1 MFIYS
6 SILFF
11 VFSLI
16 YVSIYSPDSE
26 AIGVLASSI
35 RGVACLDFSGHVGAN
50 PGCWLRV
57 LLSEWCVL
65 EGAVTGAAAGCRVPL
80 KAAARCCLRV
90 LLSEWC
96 EAGKMPLQ
104 GGA

>member
-26 AIGVLASSI
+26 AIGVLASSF
-35 RGVACLDFSGHVGAN
+35 RRVACLDFSGHVGAN

-80 KAAARCCLRV
+80 KGAA
-90 LLSEWC
+90 
-96 EAGKMPLQ
+96 
-104 GGA
+104 